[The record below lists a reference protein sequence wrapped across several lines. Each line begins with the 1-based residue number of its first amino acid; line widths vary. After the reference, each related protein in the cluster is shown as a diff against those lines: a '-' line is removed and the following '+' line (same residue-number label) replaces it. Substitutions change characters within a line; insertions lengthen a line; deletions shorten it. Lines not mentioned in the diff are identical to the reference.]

1 MSLLWLINLPA
12 DDPAFEPLRRAQGMD
27 PEDSI
32 PLARAHRQAIN
43 DAAWGRDVDY
53 TASLLREQTRHRDES
68 RDAREAEALRAAEL
82 EALGYALGATA
93 VHVAIRERAE
103 KLGAVA

>member
-1 MSLLWLINLPA
+1 MSQLWLIDLPA

-27 PEDSI
+27 PEDSR
-32 PLARAHRQAIN
+32 PLARAHRQAVY
-43 DAAWGRDVDY
+43 DAAWGRDVDFI
-53 TASLLREQTRHRDES
+53 ASMLRAVLRHRDEP

-82 EALGYALGATA
+82 EALGYALGVTA

-103 KLGAVA
+103 TLEAVA